1 MKSST
6 SKLLGIVIAL
16 QVMLLIGQWVN
27 PSASTAQAQ
36 VPNPSERQMEMIDQL
51 RTLNG
56 KVDHLISVL
65 QGGIDVRVPKSDKD
79 KK

>member
-6 SKLLGIVIAL
+6 PKLLGIVIAL
-16 QVMLLIGQWVN
+16 QVMLLIGQWIN

-36 VPNPSERQMEMIDQL
+36 ISNPADRQMEMIDQL

-56 KVDHLISVL
+56 KMDRLISMI
-65 QGGIDVRVPKSDKD
+65 QGGVDVRVPKSDK
-79 KK
+79 K

>member
-6 SKLLGIVIAL
+6 PKLLGIVIAL
-16 QVMLLIGQWVN
+16 QVMLLIGQWIN

-36 VPNPSERQMEMIDQL
+36 VPNPGERQMEMIDQL

-56 KVDHLISVL
+56 KVDRLISL
-65 QGGIDVRVPKSDKD
+65 IQGGVDVRVAKSDA

>member
-6 SKLLGIVIAL
+6 PKLLGIVIAL

-27 PSASTAQAQ
+27 PPASTAQAQ
-36 VPNPSERQMEMIDQL
+36 ITNPGERQMEMIDQL

-65 QGGIDVRVPKSDKD
+65 QGGIDVRIPKPDP